1 MPESFGAQLRQQRE
15 RQQIALASVAEQTK
29 IGLSLLEALERDDMS
44 HWPSGIFR
52 RSFIRA
58 YARSIGLE
66 PDVVVREFLECYPDP
81 IDDVAT
87 ALAALPQVNG
97 ASVSARPPTRLHYLV
112 DSTIGSLSRLRMGV
126 VQSRETA
133 PEGVKAA
140 DAAQVTA
147 PPPPEPVPVPLAAA
161 EVTAPL
167 PPEPVLPAAPQVTAP
182 PPSEPN
188 LLAAAY
194 LCTELG
200 CICEIHEA
208 ADLLEGAATILD
220 AVGLIV
226 WVWNPKRSEL
236 MPVLTHGYPGPV
248 LAQLPRV
255 RRDADNAT
263 AAAFRSAQTCTVN
276 GGNLANGAVVVP
288 LMTPTGC
295 VGAFAVE
302 LRPGSEQ
309 KESVCALATI
319 FAAQLSTLVG
329 TARLAEAVNA

>member
-140 DAAQVTA
+140 DPAQVTA
-147 PPPPEPVPVPLAAA
+147 PPPPEHTGTPDKPV
-161 EVTAPL
+161 
-167 PPEPVLPAAPQVTAP
+167 
-182 PPSEPN
+182 S
-188 LLAAAY
+188 
-194 LCTELG
+194 
-200 CICEIHEA
+200 
-208 ADLLEGAATILD
+208 
-220 AVGLIV
+220 
-226 WVWNPKRSEL
+226 
-236 MPVLTHGYPGPV
+236 
-248 LAQLPRV
+248 
-255 RRDADNAT
+255 
-263 AAAFRSAQTCTVN
+263 
-276 GGNLANGAVVVP
+276 
-288 LMTPTGC
+288 
-295 VGAFAVE
+295 
-302 LRPGSEQ
+302 
-309 KESVCALATI
+309 
-319 FAAQLSTLVG
+319 
-329 TARLAEAVNA
+329 